1 MKKIR
6 FLKLLIL
13 ALLITASDPHFGFYY
28 FSGKIPAEDESQVK
42 ELPWMSSDSF
52 RYYLDDK
59 DERISDT
66 FKISPFFYAR
76 VNFWFMIYTQ
86 FKSSHVVIHD
96 KDNISLIYKVLDF
109 SSLYDQQLSSNILY
123 ILQEKLTREKV
134 DKLKHDLTDLAKHPE
149 RSDLEAR
156 NMYRVLSQAGLEIP
170 DEKRARSKFF
180 NDLRSRIRTQTGQM
194 NYIRDGIMRSLPYQ
208 KSLKKY
214 FKSKNLPPE
223 LLAIPFLES
232 SFNPKAESR
241 VGALGPWQ
249 FMPLISK
256 YYMPKNHKQFD
267 YRSNVGVAS
276 ISAAHLLRENY
287 SILKS
292 WDLAVTAYN
301 SGTKHLFKTKR
312 ELNRSNVTLEDV
324 IKHSDSENFG
334 FASKNFYSEFLAL
347 VHALAYE
354 DELFPSIH
362 DHERKDATEE
372 LKFFIT
378 KCNIQLK
385 KDLTENLFEEIRFY
399 NDHLKNEHY
408 TLPKG
413 AILASKSNLPKTK
426 FHALKF
432 SHVIEIKPLEWQRLA
447 MNQSCS
453 IR

>member
-6 FLKLLIL
+6 ILKFLLL
-13 ALLITASDPHFGFYY
+13 ALLFTASDPHFGFYY
-28 FSGKIPAEDESQVK
+28 LAGKVPKEDDSQVK

-52 RYYLDDK
+52 RYYLEDR
-59 DERISDT
+59 DERISDV

-109 SSLYDQQLSSNILY
+109 TSLYDQELNSNILY
-123 ILQEKLTREKV
+123 ILQEKLTKEKV
-134 DKLKHDLTDLAKHPE
+134 DKLKRDLSDLAKNPE

-156 NMYRVLSQAGLEIP
+156 NMYRVLTQAGLEIP
-170 DEKRARSKFF
+170 NGKSARSKFF
-180 NDLRSRIRTQTGQM
+180 NDLRSRVRTQTGQM
-194 NYIRDGIMRSLPYQ
+194 NFIRDGITRSLPYQ
-208 KSLKKY
+208 KSLKKF

-223 LLAIPFLES
+223 LIAIPFLES
-232 SFNPKAESR
+232 SFNPKAESK

-249 FMPLISK
+249 FMPFISK

-267 YRSNVGVAS
+267 YRSNVGVS
-276 ISAAHLLRENY
+276 SLSAAHLLSENY

-312 ELNRSNVTLEDV
+312 ELNRPHVTLEDI

-354 DELFPSIH
+354 DELFPGIH
-362 DHERKDATEE
+362 DHEREDATDE

-378 KCNIQLK
+378 KCNLQLK
-385 KDLTENLFEEIRFY
+385 KDLSHLLLEEIHFY
-399 NDHLKNEHY
+399 NDHLKNEHHL
-408 TLPKG
+408 LPKG
-413 AILASKSNLPKTK
+413 SILTTKSNLPKSK
-426 FHALKF
+426 FHALKYD
-432 SHVIEIKPLEWQRLA
+432 HVIETKPLAWQRLA
-447 MNQSCS
+447 INQSCS
-453 IR
+453 TR